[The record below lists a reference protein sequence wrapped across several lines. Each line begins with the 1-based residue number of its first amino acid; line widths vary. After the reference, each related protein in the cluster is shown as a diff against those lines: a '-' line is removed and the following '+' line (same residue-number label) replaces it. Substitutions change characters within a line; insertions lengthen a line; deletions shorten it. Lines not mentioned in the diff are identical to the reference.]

1 MARQE
6 SDKDPLRLPVQY
18 VKGVGPA
25 RARQL
30 ARLGISTVA
39 DLLFH
44 IPRRYEDRS
53 NLTLIWNL
61 AHGKV
66 ETTQGTV
73 VSVGDLRP
81 RHGLTITKAAI
92 VDQTGVAYAV
102 WYNQPYIKRM
112 LRKGMQLILTG
123 KVERRFGV
131 GGVGSGRIQEFIQ
144 DLLEQEVTE
153 WLGRV
158 RCERQAAVDGIQ
170 GPQERLRQAS

>member
-1 MARQE
+1 
-6 SDKDPLRLPVQY
+6 
-18 VKGVGPA
+18 
-25 RARQL
+25 
-30 ARLGISTVA
+30 
-39 DLLFH
+39 
-44 IPRRYEDRS
+44 
-53 NLTLIWNL
+53 
-61 AHGKV
+61 
-66 ETTQGTV
+66 
-73 VSVGDLRP
+73 
-81 RHGLTITKAAI
+81 LTITKAAI